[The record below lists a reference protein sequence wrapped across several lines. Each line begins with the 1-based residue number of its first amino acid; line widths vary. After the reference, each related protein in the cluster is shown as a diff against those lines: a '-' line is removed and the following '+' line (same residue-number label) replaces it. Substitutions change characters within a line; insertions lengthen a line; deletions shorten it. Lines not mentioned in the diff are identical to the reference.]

1 MLLMQIVAWVA
12 AGLVFMTFFMKTII
26 PLRQAAIASNLVF
39 ICYGLMGLNYGIF
52 DKVLPIL
59 VLHVSLLPLNIIRL
73 REVQRTIRAVHNA
86 SHDRVEFAHLIP
98 FMKPEKFSRGEF
110 IFRRGDPADRLLL
123 LHKGRIRLIELDKLL
138 ESGSVIGEVGVFAKN
153 AVRSGTVRC
162 EDDCELFSLGA
173 EKALELFYQ
182 DSRFGFFIVQ
192 SLAQYLS
199 DEIKQAGTPR

>member
-1 MLLMQIVAWVA
+1 MQIVAWVA

-73 REVQRTIRAVHNA
+73 REVRQTISAVHNA

-98 FMKPEKFSRGEF
+98 FMKPEKFSRGQF
-110 IFRRGDPADRLLL
+110 IFRRGDPADRILL
-123 LHKGRIRLIELDKLL
+123 LHKGSIRLIELDKLL
-138 ESGSVIGEVGVFAKN
+138 APGSVIGEVGVFAKN

-162 EDDCELFSLGA
+162 EDDCELFSLAA

-199 DEIKQAGTPR
+199 DEVKQAGSPR

>member
-1 MLLMQIVAWVA
+1 MQIVAWVA
-12 AGLVFMTFFMKTII
+12 AGLVFMTFFMKTIV

-59 VLHVSLLPLNIIRL
+59 VLHISLLPLNFIRL

-86 SHDRVEFAHLIP
+86 SHDRIEFEHLIP
-98 FMKPEKFSRGEF
+98 FMKPEKFSRGQF

-123 LHKGRIRLIELDKLL
+123 LHKGRIRLVEQDKLL
-138 ESGSVIGEVGVFAKN
+138 EPGSVIGEVGVFAEN
-153 AVRSGTVRC
+153 AVRSATLRC
-162 EDDCELFSLGA
+162 EDDCELFSLAA

-192 SLAQYLS
+192 SLAKYLS
-199 DEIKQAGTPR
+199 DEAKRADSPR